1 MTPEVSVLEAPS
13 SASQPTGPPT
23 QDVVEQITIRP
34 TRGRRRWQLPRPVR
48 RAFGPVGLLA
58 LWWVLSATGVLPQ
71 AVLASPVDVVIK
83 GWQLVLSGE
92 LPAGIAV
99 SGQRV
104 LIGFA
109 IGTVIATVLALVAGL
124 FRIGEDLVDSS
135 AGMLRTLPWVGL
147 IPLFIVWFGID
158 EQPKIALVTIGVT
171 FPLYFNIYAGIR
183 GVDSQL
189 VEAGTALG
197 LRRWGLIRHVVL
209 PGALPNALVGLR
221 YALGSAWLALVFA
234 EQVNAS
240 QGIGFLMTNA
250 EQFFQTDVI
259 VVCLIVYAILGLITD
274 LIVRLGTKYL
284 LSWRAS
290 FEGA

>member
-1 MTPEVSVLEAPS
+1 MTSETAVLDSPVEAAP
-13 SASQPTGPPT
+13 AAEL
-23 QDVVEQITIRP
+23 VEIRP
-34 TRGRRRWQLPRPVR
+34 RKAVRRWQPPRPLR
-48 RAFGPVGLLA
+48 RALGPIALLL
-58 LWWVLSATGVLPQ
+58 LWYVLSATGVLPKD
-71 AVLASPVDVVIK
+71 VLASPVDVVAK
-83 GWQLVLSGE
+83 GWAMTLDGE
-92 LPAGIAV
+92 LPAAIVV

-104 LIGFA
+104 VVGFA
-109 IGTVIATVLALVAGL
+109 LGAVIATALALLAGL
-124 FRIGEDLVDSS
+124 FRIGEDIVDST

-197 LRRWGLIRHVVL
+197 LNRWGLIRHVVL

-240 QGIGFLMTNA
+240 QGIGYLMTNA

-274 LIVRLGTKYL
+274 LIVRLGTRYL

-290 FEGA
+290 FEGS